1 MKSHKWKIINLKSSR
16 LRRVRSSLRLVLK
29 EAVFSELRR
38 LNRIKYKGSPN
49 THLSHDQEII
59 LVQQASNL
67 MKAWSH
73 SILSCSEGISCISLK
88 RNRLRKDM
96 ATIGE
101 DMVWNPLLKRWTC
114 IHCFITYYRTEFQKS
129 NLQNIINQKKEE
141 EKVFNNWVSSN
152 IE

>member
-38 LNRIKYKGSPN
+38 LNRIKYTGSPN

-59 LVQQASNL
+59 LVQQACNL

-88 RNRLRKDM
+88 RNKLRKDM
-96 ATIGE
+96 ATIEE